1 MSFEF
6 LVPVSDLVTTHTK
19 LLSEHALG
27 NQIKIHTTAGGIPD
41 LEKIDVAILGIRE
54 NRNDLNFMG
63 ERLNFDAI
71 RKSLYELYPGNW
83 SINIVDL
90 GDITLG
96 NEVSDTYFLVQEVLS
111 SLLVKNIIP
120 IIIGG
125 SQDLVYAQYRSFD
138 ILERMVNL
146 VNVDSKFDLGN
157 SSKPITNTSFV
168 GKIIVE
174 QPYNLF
180 NYSNIG
186 YQTYFN
192 TQEEID
198 LIEKLYFDAYRLGEV
213 ISDVTIVEPIMRDAD
228 IVSVDLGVI
237 NSTSLNGY
245 AASPNGFDGREICA
259 ISRYAGISDK
269 VKSFGIYEFKNF
281 KNEETAS
288 LLIAQMIWY
297 FVEGVNYRSNEE
309 VNIKNLKN
317 TLHYNVP
324 IEDEILSFYKSS
336 MTGRWWIEIPFISS
350 GNNKLKRH
358 TLLPCTYND
367 YERAC
372 NQEIPERWYKAKQK
386 NEV

>member
-6 LVPVSDLVTTHTK
+6 LAPVSDLVAAHTK
-19 LLSEHALG
+19 LLSDHSLG
-27 NQIKIHTTAGGIPD
+27 KQIKIHTVENGVPD
-41 LEKIDVAILGIRE
+41 LEKVNIAILGIQE
-54 NRNDLNFMG
+54 NRNDVNFLG
-63 ERLNFDAI
+63 EKLNFDTV

-83 SINIVDL
+83 GDIIIDL
-90 GDITLG
+90 GDVTPG
-96 NEVSDTYFLVQEVLS
+96 NEVSDTYYLVQEVLS
-111 SLLVKNIIP
+111 SLLQRDIIP

-138 ILERMVNL
+138 ILEQMVNL
-146 VNVDSKFDLGN
+146 ANVDHRFDLGN
-157 SSKPITNTSFV
+157 SSEPITNTSFV

-192 TQEEID
+192 PQEEID
-198 LIEKLYFDAYRLGEV
+198 LMEKLYFDAYRLGEV

-228 IVSVDLGVI
+228 IVSIDLGVM
-237 NSTSLNGY
+237 NYTSMNGLVS
-245 AASPNGFDGREICA
+245 SPNGFDGREICA

-281 KNEETAS
+281 KNEEALS
-288 LLIAQMIWY
+288 MLIAQIVWY
-297 FVEGVNYRSNEE
+297 FIEGVNYRSNEL
-309 VNIKNLKN
+309 NIKNLKS

-324 IEDEILSFYKSS
+324 VEDEILSFYKSAK
-336 MTGRWWIEIPFISS
+336 TGRWWIEIPFISS
-350 GNNKLKRH
+350 GNNKLQRH

-372 NQEIPERWYKAKQK
+372 NQEIPERWYKAKRK

>member
-6 LVPVSDLVTTHTK
+6 LAPVSDLVAAHTK
-19 LLSEHALG
+19 LLSDHALG
-27 NQIKIHTTAGGIPD
+27 KKIKIHTVDNGVPD
-41 LEKIDVAILGIRE
+41 LEGATIAILGIQE
-54 NRNDLNFMG
+54 NRNDINFLG
-63 ERLNFDAI
+63 EKLNFDTI

-83 SINIVDL
+83 DSSIVDL
-90 GDITLG
+90 GDVTPG
-96 NEVSDTYFLVQEVLS
+96 NEVSDTYYLVQEVLS
-111 SLLVKNIIP
+111 ALLKEDIIP
-120 IIIGG
+120 VIIGG

-138 ILERMVNL
+138 VLERMVNL
-146 VNVDSKFDLGN
+146 ANVDSGFDLGN
-157 SSKPITNTSFV
+157 SSEPITNTSFV

-192 TQEEID
+192 AQEEID

-213 ISDVTIVEPIMRDAD
+213 IHDVTIVEPIMRDAD
-228 IVSVDLGVI
+228 IVTIDLGVM
-237 NSTSLNGY
+237 NSNSMNG
-245 AASPNGFDGREICA
+245 ATISPNGFDGREICA

-281 KNEETAS
+281 KNEEAS
-288 LLIAQMIWY
+288 AMLIAQIIWY
-297 FVEGVNYRSNEE
+297 FIEGVNYRSDEL
-309 VNIKNLKN
+309 NIKNLKS

-324 IEDEILSFYKSS
+324 VEDEILSFYKSAK
-336 MTGRWWIEIPFISS
+336 TGRWWIEIPFISS

-372 NQEIPERWYKAKQK
+372 NQEIPERWYKAKRK

>member
-6 LVPVSDLVTTHTK
+6 LVPVSDLVIQYVEP
-19 LLSEHALG
+19 LSDYALG
-27 NQIKIHTTAGGIPD
+27 KQIRIHTHDDGIPN
-41 LEKIDVAILGIRE
+41 LEKTDIAILGIQE
-54 NRNDLNFMG
+54 NRNGVNVLEEGLDFTS
-63 ERLNFDAI
+63 I
-71 RKSLYELYPGNW
+71 RKAFYALYPGNW
-83 SINIVDL
+83 NTNIVDL
-90 GDITLG
+90 GDIIAG
-96 NEVSDTYFLVQEVLS
+96 NEVSDTYYLVQEVLS
-111 SLLVKNIIP
+111 TLLVKNIIP
-120 IIIGG
+120 VIIGG
-125 SQDLVYAQYRSFD
+125 SQDLVYAQYRAFD
-138 ILERMVNL
+138 VFERMVNL
-146 VNVDSKFDLGN
+146 VNVDSRFDLGN
-157 SSKPITNTSFV
+157 SSQPITNTSFV

-192 TQEEID
+192 PQDEID
-198 LIEKLYFDAYRLGEV
+198 LIEKLYFDACRLGEV
-213 ISDVTIVEPIMRDAD
+213 IADVTVVEPIMRDAD
-228 IVSVDLGVI
+228 IVSVDLGVM
-237 NSTSLNGY
+237 NATSLSGY
-245 AASPNGFDGREICA
+245 TASPNGFDGREICA

-281 KNEETAS
+281 ENEAAAS

-297 FVEGVNYRSNEE
+297 FVEGVNYRSNEID
-309 VNIKNLKN
+309 IKNLKN

-324 IEDEILSFYKSS
+324 VEEEILSFYRSV

-358 TLLPCTYND
+358 TLLPCTYTD

>member
-6 LVPVSDLVTTHTK
+6 LSPVSDLVAAHTA
-19 LLSEHALG
+19 LVSDYALG
-27 NQIKIHTTAGGIPD
+27 KHIKIHTAESGVPD
-41 LEKIDVAILGIRE
+41 LDEVDIAIIGVQE
-54 NRNDLNFMG
+54 NRNDENYLG
-63 ERLNFDAI
+63 EQLNFDTI
-71 RKSLYELYPGNW
+71 RKSFYDLFPGNW
-83 SINIVDL
+83 DAKIVDL
-90 GDITLG
+90 GDIAPG
-96 NEVSDTYFLVQEVLS
+96 NEVSDTYYLVQEVLS
-111 SLLVKNIIP
+111 SLLKKDILP
-120 IIIGG
+120 IILGG

-138 ILERMVNL
+138 VLERMVNL
-146 VNVDSKFDLGN
+146 ANVDSRFDLGN
-157 SSKPITNTSFV
+157 SSQPITNKSFI

-192 TQEEID
+192 AQEEID

-213 ISDVTIVEPIMRDAD
+213 ISDVTVVEPIMRDAD
-228 IVSVDLGVI
+228 IVTVDMGAMNANCI
-237 NSTSLNGY
+237 NNMY
-245 AASPNGFDGREICA
+245 ASPNGFDGREICA

-281 KNEETAS
+281 KQEETPA
-288 LLIAQMIWY
+288 LLIAQIIWY
-297 FVEGVNYRSNEE
+297 FIEGFNYRSDEL
-309 VNIKNLKN
+309 NIKNAKG

-324 IEDEILSFYKSS
+324 VEDEILSFYKSVK
-336 MTGRWWIEIPFISS
+336 TQRWWIEIPFIAS

-372 NQEIPERWYKAKQK
+372 NQEIPERWYKAKRK

>member
-6 LVPVSDLVTTHTK
+6 LSPVSDLVAAHSK
-19 LLSEHALG
+19 LLPDHSLG
-27 NQIKIHTTAGGIPD
+27 KQIKIHTSESGVPD
-41 LEKIDVAILGIRE
+41 LEKANIAILGIQE
-54 NRNDLNFMG
+54 NRNDINFLG
-63 ERLNFDAI
+63 EKLNFDNV
-71 RKSLYELYPGNW
+71 RKSLYELFPGNW
-83 SINIVDL
+83 GAAIVDL
-90 GDITLG
+90 GDVTPG
-96 NEVSDTYFLVQEVLS
+96 SEVSDTYFLVQEVLS
-111 SLLVKNIIP
+111 SLLKKDIIP
-120 IIIGG
+120 IVIGG

-138 ILERMVNL
+138 VLEQMVNL
-146 VNVDSKFDLGN
+146 ANVDHKFDLGD
-157 SSKPITNTSFV
+157 SSAPITNTSFV

-192 TQEEID
+192 AQEEID

-213 ISDVTIVEPIMRDAD
+213 ISDITIVEPIMRDAD
-228 IVSVDLGVI
+228 IVSIDLGVM
-237 NSTSLNGY
+237 NSTSINGISL
-245 AASPNGFDGREICA
+245 SPNGFDGREICA

-281 KNEETAS
+281 KNEETS
-288 LLIAQMIWY
+288 SMLIAQIIWY
-297 FVEGVNYRSNEE
+297 FIEGVNYRSNEL
-309 VNIKNLKN
+309 NIKNQKS

-324 IEDEILSFYKSS
+324 IEDEILSFYKSPK
-336 MTGRWWIEIPFISS
+336 TGRWWIEIPFLSS
-350 GNNKLKRH
+350 GNNKLQRH

-372 NQEIPERWYKAKQK
+372 NQEIPERWYKAKRK

>member
-6 LVPVSDLVTTHTK
+6 LVPVSDLVAAHTK
-19 LLSEHALG
+19 LFSEHALG
-27 NQIKIHTTAGGIPD
+27 NQIKIHTTAGGVPD

-54 NRNDLNFMG
+54 NRNDTNFLG
-63 ERLNFDAI
+63 ESLSFDAI

-83 SINIVDL
+83 STNMVDL
-90 GDITLG
+90 GDITPG
-96 NEVSDTYFLVQEVLS
+96 NEVSDTYYLVQEVLS
-111 SLLVKNIIP
+111 ALLVKNIIP
-120 IIIGG
+120 IVIGG

-192 TQEEID
+192 AQEEID

-228 IVSVDLGVI
+228 VVSVEHI
-237 NSTSLNGY
+237 TNH
-245 AASPNGFDGREICA
+245 
-259 ISRYAGISDK
+259 
-269 VKSFGIYEFKNF
+269 VKGL
-281 KNEETAS
+281 TA
-288 LLIAQMIWY
+288 
-297 FVEGVNYRSNEE
+297 
-309 VNIKNLKN
+309 
-317 TLHYNVP
+317 
-324 IEDEILSFYKSS
+324 
-336 MTGRWWIEIPFISS
+336 
-350 GNNKLKRH
+350 
-358 TLLPCTYND
+358 
-367 YERAC
+367 
-372 NQEIPERWYKAKQK
+372 
-386 NEV
+386 

>member
-1 MSFEF
+1 MSLEF
-6 LVPVSDLVTTHTK
+6 LAPVSDIVAAHVA
-19 LLSEHALG
+19 LLPDQSLG
-27 NQIKIHTTAGGIPD
+27 KQIKIHTADYGVPD
-41 LEKIDVAILGIRE
+41 LDKVDIAIIGVRE
-54 NRNDLNFMG
+54 NRNDINFLG
-63 ERLNFDAI
+63 EEVYFDSI
-71 RKSLYELYPGNW
+71 RKSLYDLFPGNW
-83 SINIVDL
+83 DKAIVDL
-90 GDITLG
+90 GDIVPG
-96 NEVSDTYFLVQEVLS
+96 EEVSDTYFLMKDVLS
-111 SLLVKNIIP
+111 TLLQKNVIP
-120 IIIGG
+120 LIIGG
-125 SQDLVYAQYRSFD
+125 SQDLVYGQYRAFD

-157 SSKPITNTSFV
+157 TSQPITNTSFV

-192 TQEEID
+192 SQEEID

-228 IVSVDLGVI
+228 IVAIDLGAMS
-237 NSTSLNGY
+237 STCLNY
-245 AASPNGFDGREICA
+245 QYASPNGFNGREICA
-259 ISRYAGISDK
+259 IARYAGISDK
-269 VKSFGIYEFKNF
+269 VKSFGVYEFKNF
-281 KNEETAS
+281 KQEETTT
-288 LLIAQMIWY
+288 LLIAQILWY
-297 FVEGVNYRSNEE
+297 FIEGVNYRSNEL
-309 VNIKNLKN
+309 NIKNQSG

-324 IEDEILSFYKSS
+324 VEDEVLSFYKSHK
-336 MTGRWWIEIPFISS
+336 TERWWIEIPFISS

-372 NQEIPERWYKAKQK
+372 NQEIPERWYKAKRK

>member
-6 LVPVSDLVTTHTK
+6 LIPVSDLVTAHTN

-27 NQIKIHTTAGGIPD
+27 NQIKIHTTASGVPD

-54 NRNDLNFMG
+54 NRNDINFLG
-63 ERLNFDAI
+63 ENLNFDTI

-83 SINIVDL
+83 STNMVDL
-90 GDITLG
+90 GDITPG
-96 NEVSDTYFLVQEVLS
+96 NEVSDTYYLVQEVLS
-111 SLLVKNIIP
+111 ALLVKNIIP

-213 ISDVTIVEPIMRDAD
+213 ISDVTVVEPIMRDAD
-228 IVSVDLGVI
+228 IVSIDIGVV
-237 NSTSLNGY
+237 NSTSLGGY

-297 FVEGVNYRSNEE
+297 FVEGINYRSNEID
-309 VNIKNLKN
+309 IKNLKS

-324 IEDEILSFYKSS
+324 IEDEILSFYKSI

>member
-6 LVPVSDLVTTHTK
+6 LSPVSDIVAAHTALVGDY
-19 LLSEHALG
+19 ALG
-27 NQIKIHTTAGGIPD
+27 KQIKVHTEDLGVPD
-41 LEKIDVAILGIRE
+41 LDKVDVAIIGIQE
-54 NRNDLNFMG
+54 NRNDVDFLG
-63 ERLNFDAI
+63 EKLNFDTI
-71 RKSLYELYPGNW
+71 RKSLYELFPGNW
-83 SINIVDL
+83 ASKIVDL
-90 GDITLG
+90 GDITPG
-96 NEVSDTYFLVQEVLS
+96 DQVSDTYYLVQEVLS
-111 SLLVKNIIP
+111 SLLQKNIIP
-120 IIIGG
+120 IILGG

-146 VNVDSKFDLGN
+146 ANVDSRFDLGN
-157 SSKPITNTSFV
+157 SSQPITNLSFV

-192 TQEEID
+192 SQEEID

-213 ISDVTIVEPIMRDAD
+213 ISDISIVEPIMRDAD
-228 IVSVDLGVI
+228 IVSLDLGAI
-237 NSTSLNGY
+237 NSVAMNGLT
-245 AASPNGFDGREICA
+245 ASPNGFDGREICA

-288 LLIAQMIWY
+288 LLIAQIIWY
-297 FVEGVNYRSNEE
+297 FIEGINYRSNELD
-309 VNIKNLKN
+309 IKNQKS

-324 IEDEILSFYKSS
+324 VEDEILSFYKSS
-336 MTGRWWIEIPFISS
+336 KTGRWWIEIPFISS

-372 NQEIPERWYKAKQK
+372 NQEIPERWYKAKRK

>member
-6 LVPVSDLVTTHTK
+6 LAPVSDLVAAHTK
-19 LLSEHALG
+19 LLSDQSLG
-27 NQIKIHTTAGGIPD
+27 KQIKVHTAENGIPD
-41 LEKIDVAILGIRE
+41 LEKVDIAILGIQE
-54 NRNDLNFMG
+54 NRNDIDFLG
-63 ERLNFDAI
+63 EKLNFDTV

-83 SINIVDL
+83 GSTIVDL
-90 GDITLG
+90 GDVTPG
-96 NEVSDTYFLVQEVLS
+96 NEVSDTYYLVQEVLS
-111 SLLVKNIIP
+111 SLLQKDIIP

-138 ILERMVNL
+138 ILEQMVNL
-146 VNVDSKFDLGN
+146 ANVDSKFDLGN
-157 SSKPITNTSFV
+157 SSEPITNTSFV

-192 TQEEID
+192 SQEEID

-213 ISDVTIVEPIMRDAD
+213 ISDMTIVEPIMRDAD
-228 IVSVDLGVI
+228 IVSIDLGVI
-237 NSTSLNGY
+237 SATSMGGLVF
-245 AASPNGFDGREICA
+245 SPNGFDGREICA

-281 KNEETAS
+281 KNEETSAM
-288 LLIAQMIWY
+288 LIAQIIWY
-297 FVEGVNYRSNEE
+297 FIEGVNFRSNEI
-309 VNIKNLKN
+309 NIKSLKS

-324 IEDEILSFYKSS
+324 VEDEILSFYKSAK
-336 MTGRWWIEIPFISS
+336 TGRWWIEIPFISS

-372 NQEIPERWYKAKQK
+372 NQEIPERWYKAKRK

>member
-6 LVPVSDLVTTHTK
+6 LAPVSDLVAAHTN
-19 LLSEHALG
+19 LLSDQSLG
-27 NQIKIHTTAGGIPD
+27 KQIKIHTSNDGIPD
-41 LEKIDVAILGIRE
+41 LSKIDLAIIGIQE
-54 NRNDLNFMG
+54 NRNDVNFLG
-63 ERLNFDAI
+63 EKLNFDAI
-71 RKSLYELYPGNW
+71 RKALYELYPGNW
-83 SINIVDL
+83 NSNIVDL
-90 GDITLG
+90 GDIKPG
-96 NEVSDTYFLVQEVLS
+96 NEVSDTYYLVQEVLS
-111 SLLVKNIIP
+111 TLLQKNIIP

-146 VNVDSKFDLGN
+146 ANVDSKFDLGN
-157 SSKPITNTSFV
+157 SSESITNTSFV

-192 TQEEID
+192 SQEEID

-228 IVSVDLGVI
+228 IVSIDLGVM
-237 NSTSLNGY
+237 NSTSLNGTVV
-245 AASPNGFDGREICA
+245 SPNGFDGREICA

-281 KNEETAS
+281 NNEETSS
-288 LLIAQMIWY
+288 LLIAQIIWY
-297 FVEGVNYRSNEE
+297 FVEGVNFRSNEL
-309 VNIKNLKN
+309 NIKNLKS

-324 IEDEILSFYKSS
+324 VEDEILSFYKSP

-358 TLLPCTYND
+358 TLLPCTYSD

-372 NQEIPERWYKAKQK
+372 NQEIPERWYKAKRK

>member
-6 LVPVSDLVTTHTK
+6 LAPVSDLVAAHTN
-19 LLSEHALG
+19 LLSDQSLG
-27 NQIKIHTTAGGIPD
+27 KQIKIHTSNDGIPD
-41 LEKIDVAILGIRE
+41 LSKIDLAIIGIQE
-54 NRNDLNFMG
+54 NRNDVNFLGEKLNF
-63 ERLNFDAI
+63 NAI
-71 RKSLYELYPGNW
+71 RKALYELYPGNW
-83 SINIVDL
+83 NSNIVDL
-90 GDITLG
+90 GDIKPG
-96 NEVSDTYFLVQEVLS
+96 NEVSDTYYLVQEVLS
-111 SLLVKNIIP
+111 TLLQKNIIP

-146 VNVDSKFDLGN
+146 ANVDSKFDLGN
-157 SSKPITNTSFV
+157 SSESITNTSFV

-192 TQEEID
+192 SQEEID

-228 IVSVDLGVI
+228 IVSIDLGVM
-237 NSTSLNGY
+237 NSTSLNGTVV
-245 AASPNGFDGREICA
+245 SPNGFDGREICA

-281 KNEETAS
+281 KNEETSS
-288 LLIAQMIWY
+288 LLIAQIIWY
-297 FVEGVNYRSNEE
+297 FVEGVNFRSNEL
-309 VNIKNLKN
+309 NIKNLKS

-324 IEDEILSFYKSS
+324 VEDEILSFYKSP

-358 TLLPCTYND
+358 TLLPCTYSD

-372 NQEIPERWYKAKQK
+372 NQEIPERWYKAKRK

>member
-6 LVPVSDLVTTHTK
+6 LAPVSDLVAAHTK
-19 LLSEHALG
+19 LVSDHSIG
-27 NQIKIHTTAGGIPD
+27 KQIKIHTADDGIPD
-41 LEKIDVAILGIRE
+41 LQKVDIAILGIQE
-54 NRNDLNFMG
+54 NRNDVNFLG
-63 ERLNFDAI
+63 EKLNFDAI

-83 SINIVDL
+83 GASIVDL
-90 GDITLG
+90 GDVTPG
-96 NEVSDTYFLVQEVLS
+96 NEVSDTYYLVQEVLS
-111 SLLVKNIIP
+111 TLLQKDIVP

-146 VNVDSKFDLGN
+146 ANVDSKFDLGN
-157 SSKPITNTSFV
+157 SSEPITNTSFV

-192 TQEEID
+192 PQEEID

-213 ISDVTIVEPIMRDAD
+213 ISDITVVEPIMRDAD
-228 IVSVDLGVI
+228 IVSIDLGVM
-237 NSTSLNGY
+237 NSNSMNGISN
-245 AASPNGFDGREICA
+245 SPNGFDGREICA

-281 KNEETAS
+281 KGEEMTAM
-288 LLIAQMIWY
+288 LVAQIIWY
-297 FVEGVNYRSNEE
+297 FIEGYNYRSNEL
-309 VNIKNLKN
+309 NIKNNKS

-324 IEDEILSFYKSS
+324 IEDEILSFYKSAK
-336 MTGRWWIEIPFISS
+336 TGRWWIEIPFISS

-372 NQEIPERWYKAKQK
+372 NQEIPERWYKAKRK

>member
-6 LVPVSDLVTTHTK
+6 LVPVSDLVAAHTK

-27 NQIKIHTTAGGIPD
+27 NQIKIHTTADGVPD
-41 LEKIDVAILGIRE
+41 LKKIDVAILGIRE
-54 NRNDLNFMG
+54 NRNDINFLG
-63 ERLNFDAI
+63 ESLSFDTI

-83 SINIVDL
+83 STNMVDL
-90 GDITLG
+90 GDIAPG
-96 NEVSDTYFLVQEVLS
+96 NEVSDTYYLVQEVLS
-111 SLLVKNIIP
+111 ALLVKNIIP

-157 SSKPITNTSFV
+157 SSKPIANTSFV

-228 IVSVDLGVI
+228 IVSVDLGVV
-237 NSTSLNGY
+237 NSTSLSGHT
-245 AASPNGFDGREICA
+245 ASPNGFDGREICA

-297 FVEGVNYRSNEE
+297 FVEGINYRSNE
-309 VNIKNLKN
+309 VNIKNLKT

-324 IEDEILSFYKSS
+324 IEDEILSFYKSV

>member
-6 LVPVSDLVTTHTK
+6 LAPVSDLVVAHAK
-19 LLSEHALG
+19 LLSDNALG
-27 NQIKIHTTAGGIPD
+27 KQIKIHAADSGIPD
-41 LEKIDVAILGIRE
+41 LKKIDIAIIGIQE
-54 NRNDLNFMG
+54 NRNDINFLG
-63 ERLNFDAI
+63 ENLSFDVV

-83 SINIVDL
+83 STSVVDL
-90 GDITLG
+90 GDIIPG
-96 NEVSDTYFLVQEVLS
+96 NEVSDTYYLVQEVLS
-111 SLLVKNIIP
+111 TLLQKNIIP
-120 IIIGG
+120 IILGG

-157 SSKPITNTSFV
+157 SAAPITNTSFV

-192 TQEEID
+192 SQEEID

-228 IVSVDLGVI
+228 IVSIDLGVM
-237 NSTSLNGY
+237 NSTSANGSY
-245 AASPNGFDGREICA
+245 VSPNGFDGREICA

-281 KNEETAS
+281 NTEETSA
-288 LLIAQMIWY
+288 LLIAQIIWY
-297 FVEGVNYRSNEE
+297 FVEGVNYRSNELN
-309 VNIKNLKN
+309 VKNLKD

-324 IEDEILSFYKSS
+324 IEDEILSFYKSVR
-336 MTGRWWIEIPFISS
+336 TGRWWIEIPFISS

>member
-6 LVPVSDLVTTHTK
+6 LAPVSNSVIAHTK
-19 LLSEHALG
+19 LLSDHSLG
-27 NQIKIHTTAGGIPD
+27 KQIKIHTADAGIPD
-41 LEKIDVAILGIRE
+41 VEKVNIAILGVQE
-54 NRNDLNFMG
+54 NRNDVDFSG
-63 ERLNFDAI
+63 EKLDFDTV
-71 RKSLYELYPGNW
+71 RKSLYDLYPGNW
-83 SINIVDL
+83 QSNIVDL
-90 GDITLG
+90 GDIIPG
-96 NEVSDTYFLVQEVLS
+96 NEVSDTYYLVQEVLS
-111 SLLVKNIIP
+111 SLLQKNIIP
-120 IIIGG
+120 ILIGG

-157 SSKPITNTSFV
+157 SSAAITNTSFV
-168 GKIIVE
+168 GKMIVE

-192 TQEEID
+192 AQEEID

-228 IVSVDLGVI
+228 IVSIDLGVM
-237 NSTSLNGY
+237 NATSMRGLVS
-245 AASPNGFDGREICA
+245 SPNGLDGREICT
-259 ISRYAGISDK
+259 ISRYAGLSDK

-288 LLIAQMIWY
+288 MLIAQIIWY
-297 FVEGVNYRSNEE
+297 FIEGVNYRSNEMD
-309 VNIKNLKN
+309 IKNLKS
-317 TLHYNVP
+317 TLHYSVP
-324 IEDEILSFYKSS
+324 IEDEVLSFYKSS
-336 MTGRWWIEIPFISS
+336 KTGRWWIEIPFISS

-372 NQEIPERWYKAKQK
+372 NQEIPERWYKAKRK

>member
-6 LVPVSDLVTTHTK
+6 LSPVSDIVAAHTALVPDY
-19 LLSEHALG
+19 ALG
-27 NQIKIHTTAGGIPD
+27 KQIRVHTADEGVPD
-41 LEKIDVAILGIRE
+41 LNNVKIAILGVRE
-54 NRNDLNFMG
+54 NRNDENYLG
-63 ERLNFDAI
+63 EQLHFDTI
-71 RKSLYELYPGNW
+71 RKSLYDLFPGNW
-83 SINIVDL
+83 NTAIADL
-90 GDITLG
+90 GDITPG
-96 NEVSDTYFLVQEVLS
+96 NEVSDTYYLIQEVVS
-111 SLLVKNIIP
+111 TLLQKNIIP
-120 IIIGG
+120 IILGG
-125 SQDLVYAQYRSFD
+125 SQDLTYAQYRAFD

-157 SSKPITNTSFV
+157 SSQPITNTSFV

-192 TQEEID
+192 AQEEID
-198 LIEKLYFDAYRLGEV
+198 LIEKLYFDACRLGEV
-213 ISDVTIVEPIMRDAD
+213 ISDVTVVEPIMRDAD
-228 IVSVDLGVI
+228 IVSMDLRAVSSKAL
-237 NSTSLNGY
+237 NSSK
-245 AASPNGFDGREICA
+245 ASPNGFDGREICA

-281 KNEETAS
+281 KLEETTS
-288 LLIAQMIWY
+288 LLIAQIIWY
-297 FVEGVNYRSNEE
+297 FIEGVNYRSDEL
-309 VNIKNLKN
+309 NIKNQPG
-317 TLHYNVP
+317 TLHYSVP
-324 IEDEILSFYKSS
+324 VDDDILSFYKS
-336 MTGRWWIEIPFISS
+336 TKTERWWIEIPFISS

-372 NQEIPERWYKAKQK
+372 NQEIPERWYKAKRK

>member
-6 LVPVSDLVTTHTK
+6 LAPVSDLVVAHTK
-19 LLSEHALG
+19 LLSDHSLG
-27 NQIKIHTTAGGIPD
+27 KQIKIHTAASGVPD
-41 LEKIDVAILGIRE
+41 LEKVDIAIIGIQE
-54 NRNDLNFMG
+54 NRNDVDFLG
-63 ERLNFDAI
+63 EKLGFDAV
-71 RKSLYELYPGNW
+71 RTSLYELYPGNW
-83 SINIVDL
+83 DVTIVDL
-90 GDITLG
+90 GDITPG
-96 NEVSDTYFLVQEVLS
+96 NQVSDTYYLVQEVLS
-111 SLLVKNIIP
+111 TLLQKKVLP
-120 IIIGG
+120 ILIGG

-138 ILERMVNL
+138 VLERMVNL
-146 VNVDSKFDLGN
+146 ANVDSKFDLGN
-157 SSKPITNTSFV
+157 SSEPITNTSFV

-192 TQEEID
+192 AQEEID
-198 LIEKLYFDAYRLGEV
+198 LIEKLYFDACRLGEV

-228 IVSVDLGVI
+228 IVSIDLGVMSSNSI
-237 NSTSLNGY
+237 NGVN
-245 AASPNGFDGREICA
+245 ASPNGFDGREICA

-281 KNEETAS
+281 KNEEMTAM
-288 LLIAQMIWY
+288 LVAQIIWY
-297 FVEGVNYRSNEE
+297 FVEGFNYRSNELD
-309 VNIKNLKN
+309 IKSQKS

-324 IEDEILSFYKSS
+324 VEDEILSFYKSAK
-336 MTGRWWIEIPFISS
+336 TGRWWIEIPFISS
-350 GNNKLKRH
+350 GNNKLERH

-372 NQEIPERWYKAKQK
+372 NQEIPERWYKAKRK

>member
-6 LVPVSDLVTTHTK
+6 LSPVSDAVADYVN
-19 LLSEHALG
+19 SIQDQSLG
-27 NQIKIHTTAGGIPD
+27 KQIKIHTSDTGVPD
-41 LEKIDVAILGIRE
+41 LSKADLAIIGIKE
-54 NRNDLNFMG
+54 NRNDVDFSG
-63 ERLNFDAI
+63 AEIDFSAI
-71 RKSLYELYPGNW
+71 RKSLYSLYPGNW
-83 SINIVDL
+83 HTSIVDL
-90 GDITLG
+90 GDIHPG
-96 NEVSDTYFLVQEVLS
+96 EEVGDTYYLMQEILS
-111 SLLVKNIIP
+111 TLLQKNIIP
-120 IIIGG
+120 LIIGG
-125 SQDLVYAQYRSFD
+125 SQDLVYAQYRAFD

-146 VNVDSKFDLGN
+146 VNVDGRFDLGN
-157 SSKPITNTSFV
+157 SSQPIKNNSFI

-186 YQTYFN
+186 YQTYYN
-192 TQEEID
+192 SQEEID
-198 LIEKLYFDAYRLGEV
+198 LMEKLYFDAYRLGEV

-228 IVSVDLGVI
+228 IVAVDLGAM
-237 NSTSLNGY
+237 SSMGY
-245 AASPNGFDGREICA
+245 NQHFVSPNGFDGREICA

-281 KNEETAS
+281 KEEETIS
-288 LLIAQMIWY
+288 LLIAQIVWY
-297 FVEGVNYRSNEE
+297 FIEGVNYRSYELD
-309 VNIKNLKN
+309 IKNQAG

-324 IEDEILSFYKSS
+324 VEDEVLSFYKSHK
-336 MTGRWWIEIPFISS
+336 TERWWIEIPFISS

-372 NQEIPERWYKAKQK
+372 NQEIPERWYKAKRK

>member
-1 MSFEF
+1 MSLEF
-6 LVPVSDLVTTHTK
+6 LSPVSEIVAAHIA
-19 LLSEHALG
+19 LLPDQSLG
-27 NQIKIHTTAGGIPD
+27 KQINIHTSENGIPD
-41 LEKIDVAILGIRE
+41 LDGVDIAIIGVRE
-54 NRNDLNFMG
+54 NRNDTDFLGEGLHLNT
-63 ERLNFDAI
+63 I
-71 RKSLYELYPGNW
+71 RKSFYDLFPGNW
-83 SINIVDL
+83 DTSIIDL
-90 GDITLG
+90 GDILPG
-96 NEVSDTYFLVQEVLS
+96 EEVSDTYFLMKDVLAT
-111 SLLVKNIIP
+111 LLQKKVIP
-120 IIIGG
+120 LILGG
-125 SQDLVYAQYRSFD
+125 SQDLVYGQYRAFD

-157 SSKPITNTSFV
+157 TTQPITNKSFI

-192 TQEEID
+192 SQEEID

-228 IVSVDLGVI
+228 IVAIDLGAMS
-237 NSTSLNGY
+237 STCLNY
-245 AASPNGFDGREICA
+245 QYASPNGFNGREICA
-259 ISRYAGISDK
+259 IARYAGISDK
-269 VKSFGIYEFKNF
+269 VKSFGVYEFKNF
-281 KNEETAS
+281 KQEETTA
-288 LLIAQMIWY
+288 LLIAQIFWY
-297 FVEGVNYRSNEE
+297 FIEGVNYRSNELD
-309 VNIKNLKN
+309 IKNQTG

-324 IEDEILSFYKSS
+324 IDDEILSFYKSPK
-336 MTGRWWIEIPFISS
+336 TERWWIEIPFISS

-372 NQEIPERWYKAKQK
+372 NQEMPERWYKAKRK

>member
-1 MSFEF
+1 MSLEF
-6 LVPVSDLVTTHTK
+6 LSPVSEIVAAHVA
-19 LLSEHALG
+19 LLPDQSLG
-27 NQIKIHTTAGGIPD
+27 KQIKVHTSDYGVPD
-41 LEKIDVAILGIRE
+41 LDKVDIAIIGVRE
-54 NRNDLNFMG
+54 NRNDVNFPG
-63 ERLNFDAI
+63 EGLHFDTI
-71 RKSLYELYPGNW
+71 RKSLYDLFPGNW
-83 SINIVDL
+83 GTSIVDL
-90 GDITLG
+90 GDIIPG
-96 NEVSDTYFLVQEVLS
+96 EEVSDTYFLMKDILAT
-111 SLLVKNIIP
+111 LLQKNVTP
-120 IIIGG
+120 LIIGG
-125 SQDLVYAQYRSFD
+125 SQDLVYGQYRAFD

-157 SSKPITNTSFV
+157 TSQPITNTSFV

-192 TQEEID
+192 SQEEID

-213 ISDVTIVEPIMRDAD
+213 TSDLTIVEPIMRDAD
-228 IVSVDLGVI
+228 IVAIDLGAMS
-237 NSTSLNGY
+237 STCLSHKY
-245 AASPNGFDGREICA
+245 ATPNGFDGREICA
-259 ISRYAGISDK
+259 IARYAGISDK

-281 KNEETAS
+281 KDEETTA
-288 LLIAQMIWY
+288 LLIAQIFWY
-297 FVEGVNYRSNEE
+297 FIEGVNYRSNEL
-309 VNIKNLKN
+309 NIKNQMG

-324 IEDEILSFYKSS
+324 IEDEVLSFYKSDK
-336 MTGRWWIEIPFISS
+336 TERWWIEIPFISS

-372 NQEIPERWYKAKQK
+372 NQEIPERWYKAKRK